1 MIKNKAMRNRADL
14 HVHTTF
20 SDGCLT
26 PGEVVDKAL
35 EIGLGAVAITDH
47 DCVEGVLPA
56 MEAARGKDIE
66 VVPGVEISAASG
78 DFEVHVLGYFIDVQ
92 DPRLA
97 DTLGKMKRNRI
108 ERLRNIIHLLR
119 KEGMDVDESKVL
131 GEITQGTVGRMHIA
145 RMMVES
151 GFVRNIHDAF
161 ENYLGDGKPCGLR
174 HVRLDFT
181 RAIEMIRD
189 SGGVPVIAHP
199 GTMGND
205 DHFQDYVAAGLRGV
219 EASHTKHRSGET
231 DRYMEAASKY
241 GLIVTAGSDCHGA
254 GPGKILMGKVTSDIS
269 TVDLLREE
277 ARGIRIKSEEKRS
290 V

>member
-1 MIKNKAMRNRADL
+1 MIDNVSMRNRADL

-26 PGEVVDKAL
+26 PREVVDRAL

-56 MEAARGKDIE
+56 IEAARGKDIE

-78 DFEVHVLGYFIDVQ
+78 DQEVHVLGYFVDVH
-92 DPRLA
+92 DCRLK
-97 DTLGKMKRNRI
+97 DNLKRMKRNRI

-119 KEGMDVDESKVL
+119 ERGMDMDESSLL
-131 GEITQGTVGRMHIA
+131 GNIAQGTVGRMHIA
-145 RMMVES
+145 RMMVKN

-174 HVRLDFT
+174 HVRLDIAG
-181 RAIEMIRD
+181 AIAMIMD

-199 GTMGND
+199 GTMGD
-205 DHFQDYVAAGLRGV
+205 DGHFEGYVSAGLRGV
-219 EASHTKHRSGET
+219 EASHTKHRPGEA
-231 DRYMEAASKY
+231 DRYMEVAGKF

-254 GPGKILMGKVTSDIS
+254 GPGKMLMGKVTTDIG
-269 TVDLLREE
+269 TVDRLREE
-277 ARGIRIKSEEKRS
+277 ALRIREKK
-290 V
+290 